1 MPKTLKTIIQFAV
14 FLGLGILI
22 IWWTVRGFSSRQLLE
37 IKEAMRHANYWL
49 LIPTMILGIGSHW
62 VRAVRWRLLFT
73 PLGYNPSKRNTFFA
87 VMIGYL
93 LNLAV
98 PRLGEVARCGVLS
111 RYERIPVDRL
121 VGTMIAER
129 GMDLVCLLLLLTA
142 TVLIQVDVV
151 GAFVSTYIWVPLSAK
166 FTGVPLTSWIII
178 ALVVLGVVLLTAWLL
193 RRFKS
198 TKAGISFR
206 NLLRGIVEGILSIGK
221 LKDKGWF
228 IFYTVLMWLLYFSQ
242 VYIAFWCLDDTVGL
256 GVKAA
261 LSILAFGSIG
271 MIATQGGIGAYQYI
285 VQQILVLY
293 GISATIG
300 FAFGWIIWLAQT
312 ALMIVLGFGSMIAI
326 PLYNKQR
333 DAAPAHNDPPAQ

>member
-1 MPKTLKTIIQFAV
+1 MPKSLKTFLQFAV

-22 IWWTVRGFSSRQLLE
+22 IWWTVRGFTPQQINE
-37 IKEAMRHANYWL
+37 IKEAMRQGNYWL
-49 LIPTMILGIGSHW
+49 LIPAMILGFASHW
-62 VRAVRWRLLFT
+62 VRALRWRLLFA
-73 PLGYNPSKRNTFFA
+73 PLGYAPKKVNTFFA

-111 RYERIPVDRL
+111 RYEKIPVDRL

-129 GMDLVCLLLLLTA
+129 AIDLLCLIILLTV
-142 TVLIQVDVV
+142 TVLVQVDVV
-151 GAFVSTYIWVPLSAK
+151 GAFVNAYIWVPLSGK
-166 FTGVPLTSWIII
+166 FTGVTLATWGII
-178 ALVVLGVVLLTAWLL
+178 ALGGMLFVVLIAWLL
-193 RRFKS
+193 RRFKH
-198 TKAGISFR
+198 TKAGISFH
-206 NLLRGIVEGILSIGK
+206 NLLRGIVEGILSVGK
-221 LKDKGWF
+221 LRGKGWF
-228 IFYTVLMWLLYFSQ
+228 LFYTMLMWFLYFSQ
-242 VYIAFWCLDDTVGL
+242 VYIAFWCLEETIGL

-285 VQQILVLY
+285 VQQILILY

-312 ALMIVLGFGSMIAI
+312 ALMLVLGLGSMAAI
-326 PLYNKQR
+326 PVYNKKHR
-333 DAAPAHNDPPAQ
+333 TDSPDAVNK

>member
-1 MPKTLKTIIQFAV
+1 MPKTLKTILQFAV
-14 FLGLGILI
+14 FLGLGVLI
-22 IWWTVRGFSSRQLLE
+22 IWWTVRGFTPQQIAE
-37 IKEAMRHANYWL
+37 IKSAMRQANYWL
-49 LIPTMILGIGSHW
+49 LIPAMALGIASHW
-62 VRAVRWRLLFT
+62 VRAVRWRLLFA
-73 PLGYNPSKRNTFFA
+73 PLGYTPKKLNTFFA

-111 RYERIPVDRL
+111 RYEKIPVDRL

-129 GMDLVCLLLLLTA
+129 GIDLVCLIGLLTV

-151 GAFVSTYIWVPLSAK
+151 GAFVSQYIWTPLSGK
-166 FTGVPLTSWIII
+166 FTGVPLTTWLIVAVGG
-178 ALVVLGVVLLTAWLL
+178 ALFVTLVAWLL
-193 RRFKS
+193 RRFKH

-206 NLLRGIVEGILSIGK
+206 NLLRGIVEGILSVGK
-221 LKDKGWF
+221 LRDKGWF
-228 IFYTVLMWLLYFSQ
+228 LFYTVLMWLLYFSQ
-242 VYIAFWCLDDTVGL
+242 VYIAFWCLEETIGL

-271 MIATQGGIGAYQYI
+271 MIATQGGIGAYQFI

-312 ALMIVLGFGSMIAI
+312 VLMLVLGFGSMAAI
-326 PLYNKQR
+326 PLYNKKS
-333 DAAPAHNDPPAQ
+333 AADHPQE

>member
-22 IWWTVRGFSSRQLLE
+22 IWWTVRGFTPQQISE
-37 IKEAMRHANYWL
+37 IKSAMRHGNYWL

-62 VRAVRWRLLFT
+62 VRAIRWRLLFS
-73 PLGYNPSKRNTFFA
+73 PLGYEPKKLNTFFA

-111 RYERIPVDRL
+111 RYEKIPVDRL

-129 GMDLVCLLLLLTA
+129 AIDLLCLILLLTV

-151 GAFVSTYIWVPLSAK
+151 GAFVSQYIWTPLSAK
-166 FTGVPLTSWIII
+166 FTGVPLMTWGIVV
-178 ALVVLGVVLLTAWLL
+178 AGGLLFVMLVAWLL

-206 NLLRGIVEGILSIGK
+206 NLLRGIVEGILSVGK
-221 LKDKGWF
+221 LRDKGWF
-228 IFYTVLMWLLYFSQ
+228 LFYTLLMWALYFSQ
-242 VYIAFWCLDDTVGL
+242 VYIAFWCMDETVGL
-256 GVKAA
+256 GAKAA
-261 LSILAFGSIG
+261 MSILAFGSIG

-312 ALMIVLGFGSMIAI
+312 ALMLVLGFGSLAAI
-326 PLYNKQR
+326 PLFNKK
-333 DAAPAHNDPPAQ
+333 PAEPQQP

>member
-1 MPKTLKTIIQFAV
+1 MPKSLKTFLQFAV

-22 IWWTVRGFSSRQLLE
+22 IWWTVRGFTPQQVNE
-37 IKEAMRHANYWL
+37 IKDAMRQGNYWL
-49 LIPTMILGIGSHW
+49 LVPAMILGFASHW
-62 VRAVRWRLLFT
+62 VRAIRWRLLFT
-73 PLGYNPSKRNTFFA
+73 PLGYAPKKLNTFFA

-111 RYERIPVDRL
+111 RYEKIPVDRL

-129 GMDLVCLLLLLTA
+129 AIDLLCLIILLTV
-142 TVLIQVDVV
+142 TVLVQVDVV
-151 GAFVSTYIWVPLSAK
+151 GAFVDEYIWVPLSGK
-166 FTGVPLTSWIII
+166 FTGVPMATWGII
-178 ALVVLGVVLLTAWLL
+178 ALGGIAFIALAAWLL
-193 RRFKS
+193 RRFRH

-206 NLLRGIVEGILSIGK
+206 NLLRGIVEGILSVGK
-221 LKDKGWF
+221 LRDKGWF
-228 IFYTVLMWLLYFSQ
+228 LFYTVLMWFLYFSQ
-242 VYIAFWCLDDTVGL
+242 VYIAFWCLEETIGL

-285 VQQILVLY
+285 VQQILILY

-312 ALMIVLGFGSMIAI
+312 ALMLVLGLGSMAAI
-326 PLYNKQR
+326 PVYNKKSGTEN
-333 DAAPAHNDPPAQ
+333 P

>member
-14 FLGLGILI
+14 FLGLGLLI
-22 IWWTVRGFSSRQLLE
+22 IWWTVRGFTPQQINE
-37 IKEAMRHANYWL
+37 IRDAMRQGNYWL
-49 LIPTMILGIGSHW
+49 LIPAMILGFASHW
-62 VRAVRWRLLFT
+62 VRALRWRLLFT
-73 PLGYNPSKRNTFFA
+73 PLGYSPKKLNTFFA

-98 PRLGEVARCGVLS
+98 PRLGEVARCGILS
-111 RYERIPVDRL
+111 RYEKIPVDRL

-129 GMDLVCLLLLLTA
+129 AIDMVCLIILLTV

-151 GAFVSTYIWVPLSAK
+151 GTFVSQYIWTPLTGK
-166 FTGVPLTSWIII
+166 FTGVPLLTWGII
-178 ALVVLGVVLLTAWLL
+178 VLGVFLFVLIIAWLL

-206 NLLRGIVEGILSIGK
+206 NLLRGIVEGILSVGK
-221 LKDKGWF
+221 LRDKGWF
-228 IFYTVLMWLLYFSQ
+228 IFYTALMWLLYFSQ
-242 VYIAFWCLDDTVGL
+242 VYIAFWCLDETIGL
-256 GVKAA
+256 GAKAA

-271 MIATQGGIGAYQYI
+271 MIATQGGIGAYQFI

-312 ALMIVLGFGSMIAI
+312 ALMLVLGLGSLAAI
-326 PLYNKQR
+326 PLYNKKQ
-333 DAAPAHNDPPAQ
+333 APEPQ